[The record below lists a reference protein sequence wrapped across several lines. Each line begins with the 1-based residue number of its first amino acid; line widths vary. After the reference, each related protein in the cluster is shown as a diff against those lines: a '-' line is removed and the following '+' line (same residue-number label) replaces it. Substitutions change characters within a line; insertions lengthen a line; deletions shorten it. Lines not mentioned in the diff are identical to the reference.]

1 MPALRC
7 TQKLLAQLGERH
19 PPALVDEGDDWHA
32 NLIWV
37 ERKKLVLFCSTSTLL
52 CCVSPPVTK
61 SEIQALNRIF
71 LSALQHTLQYE
82 GFPDNDVEHCCSLY
96 QSMPI
101 TKTNDRSIL
110 GTMTDCKFHL
120 THWINRYGGLAKCNL
135 GKVIHHLNEMPQVK
149 RNFYNSLEAFKQS
162 LIRGIA

>member
-7 TQKLLAQLGERH
+7 TQKLLTQLGVKH
-19 PPALVDEGDDWHA
+19 PPALEDEEDDWHA

-52 CCVSPPVTK
+52 CCVSPPVAK
-61 SEIQALNRIF
+61 SEMQALNRIF

-82 GFPDNDVEHCCSLY
+82 GFPDNDVKHCCSLY

-101 TKTNDRSIL
+101 TKTNGRSTL
-110 GTMTDCKFHL
+110 GTMTNYTFHL
-120 THWINRYGGLAKCNL
+120 TNWIARYGGLARCNL
-135 GKVIHHLNEMPQVK
+135 VQVTHHLNEMPQIK
-149 RNFYNSLEAFKQS
+149 RDFYNSLEAFKKS